1 LCDLWRK
8 GLLYG
13 WLRDYA
19 LTSHGCLT
27 HRSLLAEHHQFLHHL
42 LLSLLLLHGVLLLT
56 LLHLLVHGLRG
67 ILKRLILG
75 NVRERVGRHGP
86 LLLEGHVPVVA
97 VCVRVLECLLQGLH
111 PLHFRRRWLRRHHGL
126 QHGLLRG
133 LLHRAVIAPHVEYGS
148 KSTAQLLWSNLL
160 LHGGCL
166 TTLGGTAPTRLPDTH
181 VALLVGFVALYHSL
195 RG

>member
-111 PLHFRRRWLRRHHGL
+111 PLYLRRGWLRRHHWL
-126 QHGLLRG
+126 LHGRHHG
-133 LLHRAVIAPHVEYGS
+133 PLHRAVIFPHDAESGRG
-148 KSTAQLLWSNLL
+148 TAQLLRRNLL
-160 LHGGCL
+160 LHRGCL
-166 TTLGGTAPTRLPDTH
+166 TTLGGAASARLSDTH
-181 VALLVGFVALYHSL
+181 VALLVGFAALYHSL